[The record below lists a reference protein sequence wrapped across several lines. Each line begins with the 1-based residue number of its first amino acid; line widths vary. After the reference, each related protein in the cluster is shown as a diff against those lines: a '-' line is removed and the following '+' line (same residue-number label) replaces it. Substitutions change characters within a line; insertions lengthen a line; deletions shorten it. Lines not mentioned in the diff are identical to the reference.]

1 MPSFYTRWKNIEFLE
16 GGLLKLIPN
25 IKSGALRTTTSITRN
40 MLNWKKE
47 FLHMFISK
55 ILFIDTEQFS
65 KTNIFSHVFF
75 KDFVDGFGATFL
87 KNEILWSCFSQVL
100 LIDFGKATNL
110 TPGSSKKYSC
120 EVFFVDSKTST
131 KKSFKGTLTK
141 NTAKRRF

>member
-1 MPSFYTRWKNIEFLE
+1 MPSLYTRWKNMEFLD

-87 KNEILWSCFSQVL
+87 KNEILWSCFSQIL

-120 EVFFVDSKTST
+120 EIFFVDSKTST

>member
-1 MPSFYTRWKNIEFLE
+1 MPSLYTRWKNME
-16 GGLLKLIPN
+16 LLKLIPN

-65 KTNIFSHVFF
+65 KTKIFSHVFF

-87 KNEILWSCFSQVL
+87 KNEFLWSCFSQIL